1 MTRSTRYGL
10 AGTAFVVLVAAEIAA
25 LRIGAPDPG
34 NVHRVLLFYGVAA
47 AAFVAGALLVRGLPT
62 RRSLQVA
69 LAGGAVL
76 QVVAVG
82 FSPTTTDDFWR
93 YLWDGKVQ
101 TAGID
106 PYRYAPLDP
115 ALVHLRDD
123 ELFPVDT
130 RTPAEVTAAQDEGR
144 TDRCTTRGEPH
155 DCTQINRPGVRTI
168 YPPVAEAA
176 FVGMHLVSPDAHR
189 VVAFQLAMGALALGV
204 ALALILA
211 LRRNDRDPRGV
222 VWWTWCPVVWL
233 ECANNAH
240 IDVLGVLLLVLTF
253 AVLTGRPVTRR
264 LLVAGGVFG
273 AAVAVK
279 LVPIL
284 VAPALLIRRGHLVL
298 GAAAALFVVV
308 YLPHVAAVGTDV
320 VGYLPG
326 YLDEEGYSGEQ
337 RFGVPRLLLDS
348 DAGAV
353 LAVVVGAGLAGWV
366 WWRAA
371 ARERPSPTDALVLV
385 GAAFVL
391 VGPSQPWYGLLIVAL
406 VALADRPE
414 WLAVA
419 AAAYP
424 VYQAGNLGID
434 NSEMQQW
441 SYLPAA
447 LVVVAVVLLRSR
459 CPQIGGPTCGM
470 LAEAVPD
477 RHRSSHRPA
486 QQGVAA
492 DEDTPQSSSKEPL
505 PVERR
510 RGDHH
515 VEIACDRGIISEG
528 TDPVD
533 PPDPA
538 CRTSVDP
545 DHPGGLADPVRN

>member
-1 MTRSTRYGL
+1 MSRRTRLGL
-10 AGTAFVVLVAAEIAA
+10 AGTAFAVLVAAEIAA
-25 LRIGAPDPG
+25 LRLGAPNPE
-34 NVHRVLLFYGVAA
+34 NVRRVLLWYALGA
-47 AAFVAGALLVRGLPT
+47 AAFLAGALLVRRLPT

-76 QVVAVG
+76 QVVAVS

-101 TAGID
+101 AAGID

-115 ALVHLRDD
+115 ALVGLRDN
-123 ELFPVDT
+123 ELFPADT
-130 RTPAEVTAAQDEGR
+130 RSPAEVAAARADGR

-155 DCTQINRPGVRTI
+155 DCTQINRPNVHTI

-176 FVGMHLVSPDAHR
+176 FLGMHLASPDSHR
-189 VVAFQLAMGALALGV
+189 VVAFQLAMGAAALAV
-204 ALALILA
+204 ALALIWA
-211 LRRNDRDPRGV
+211 LRRADRDPRGV

-240 IDVLGVLLLVLTF
+240 VDVLGILLLVL
-253 AVLTGRPVTRR
+253 ALGVLAGRPSTRGLVT
-264 LLVAGGVFG
+264 AGAVFG

-279 LVPIL
+279 LVPVL
-284 VAPALLIRRGHLVL
+284 LAPALLFRRGHLML
-298 GAAAALFVVV
+298 GAAAAVFVLGYV
-308 YLPHVAAVGTDV
+308 PHLAAVGTDV

-337 RFGVPRLLLDS
+337 RFGVPRLLLDG

-353 LAVVVGAGLAGWV
+353 LAVVVGACLAVWV
-366 WWRAA
+366 WRRAA
-371 ARERPSPTDALVLV
+371 PRERPSTTDALLLV
-385 GAAFVL
+385 GVAFVL
-391 VGPSQPWYGLLIVAL
+391 VGPSQPWYGLMIVAL
-406 VALADRPE
+406 VVLADRPE

-447 LVVVAVVLLRSR
+447 VVVLAVALLRR
-459 CPQIGGPTCGM
+459 
-470 LAEAVPD
+470 
-477 RHRSSHRPA
+477 RSERAPRDAPVEVTSGRPA
-486 QQGVAA
+486 A
-492 DEDTPQSSSKEPL
+492 
-505 PVERR
+505 
-510 RGDHH
+510 
-515 VEIACDRGIISEG
+515 
-528 TDPVD
+528 
-533 PPDPA
+533 
-538 CRTSVDP
+538 
-545 DHPGGLADPVRN
+545 